1 LNKWID
7 NVREVRGEEALIM
20 ICGNKCDLDAER
32 CVDNALATSKINELG
47 LTYMEVSAKT
57 GHNIKE
63 FFRELSYVVAGGKKS
78 KEEPTPKQPTSS
90 NPPSGQ
96 ANKPAS
102 GTVDLNKAGKNSSEE
117 RKSKKC

>member
-1 LNKWID
+1 
-7 NVREVRGEEALIM
+7 M

-63 FFRELSYVVAGGKKS
+63 FFRELSYVVAGGKKT
-78 KEEPTPKQPTSS
+78 KEEPAAKQQASNN
-90 NPPSGQ
+90 NPPANQS
-96 ANKPAS
+96 NKPVTG
-102 GTVDLNKAGKNSSEE
+102 GTVSLNNAGKNGSEE
-117 RKSKKC
+117 RKSKKCEC